1 MLETAEVTGNFVLPT
16 PRGGETGLTREQYRY
31 LIEDGGLTARQ
42 LSTLTA
48 AAQIL
53 DHVSVDEPL
62 SFAQIVGR
70 IQEDP
75 DAVPSS
81 TDRRALDALLAAQL
95 ISRRGGG
102 WMTRYVSP
110 GRRVR

>member
-1 MLETAEVTGNFVLPT
+1 MRPPRDNT
-16 PRGGETGLTREQYRY
+16 PH
-31 LIEDGGLTARQ
+31 LIDDGGLTARQ

-48 AAQIL
+48 ASQIL
-53 DHVSVDEPL
+53 DHVSTDEPL